1 MTRKLFSVLI
11 AICIV
16 IGVLPFTAIA
26 VDAEATYTT
35 STGSAEEGSF
45 LEAIANV
52 ADGGTIT
59 LLKNIE
65 VDGTVTSPISKS
77 FTLLGGGYEVKI
89 TNGSIIIAG
98 SAEVYL
104 GGADYSE
111 TLKIYSTCDQ
121 DSIFNIQG
129 SAKLYIYDNVTLG
142 PSTCFNS
149 AGGIHLSDDAELH
162 MYGGTI
168 TYWPC

>member
-16 IGVLPFTAIA
+16 IGILPFAAIA

-35 STGSAEEGSF
+35 SDGTAEGSF
-45 LEAIANV
+45 LKAIANV

-59 LLKNIE
+59 LLKDIE

-89 TNGSIIIAG
+89 TRGSIRINGSAV
-98 SAEVYL
+98 VYL
-104 GGADYSE
+104 GRADYSKA
-111 TLKIYSTCDQ
+111 LKIYSTCDQ

>member
-16 IGVLPFTAIA
+16 IGILPFTAIA

-65 VDGTVTSPISKS
+65 
-77 FTLLGGGYEVKI
+77 
-89 TNGSIIIAG
+89 
-98 SAEVYL
+98 
-104 GGADYSE
+104 
-111 TLKIYSTCDQ
+111 LKKVILC
-121 DSIFNIQG
+121 
-129 SAKLYIYDNVTLG
+129 
-142 PSTCFNS
+142 P
-149 AGGIHLSDDAELH
+149 
-162 MYGGTI
+162 
-168 TYWPC
+168 